1 MFLTALYPDTNHF
14 VVWCGAYGNKA
25 NQINHTICS
34 VFLVNILIV
43 TTLLTDCS
51 ICRIA
56 EV

>member
-43 TTLLTDCS
+43 TTLLIDY

-56 EV
+56 EI